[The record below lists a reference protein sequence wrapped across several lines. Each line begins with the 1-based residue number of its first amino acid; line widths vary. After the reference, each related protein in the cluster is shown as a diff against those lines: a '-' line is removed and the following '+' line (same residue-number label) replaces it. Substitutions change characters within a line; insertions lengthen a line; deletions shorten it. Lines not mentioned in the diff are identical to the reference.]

1 MHKLNPGP
9 DQANNYHHLNHS
21 TGNPIVTS
29 QIAVCSRSPV
39 SKQKGANLHNLYYL
53 KPANFNVCKTLRFC
67 TWNAQVVRNKTAV
80 IQDYLCH
87 EKIDLC
93 AITESWMKT
102 KDTAVRAERTPSG
115 YSIADFPR
123 PVRSAGGIAI
133 IYRSTLKLAKVNTG
147 VKTSFEFAEHLVSS
161 GTDKLRMVVMYRTPY
176 SQVQRVNIS
185 TFLDEF
191 ADYMEPTINTSEPLL
206 ITGDIN
212 IHVDVPDDPN
222 IIRFLDLLDSM
233 GLVQHVKTPTH
244 KMGHTG

>member
-1 MHKLNPGP
+1 
-9 DQANNYHHLNHS
+9 
-21 TGNPIVTS
+21 
-29 QIAVCSRSPV
+29 
-39 SKQKGANLHNLYYL
+39 
-53 KPANFNVCKTLRFC
+53 
-67 TWNAQVVRNKTAV
+67 
-80 IQDYLCH
+80 
-87 EKIDLC
+87 
-93 AITESWMKT
+93 MKT